1 MNIQERDHKAAITW
15 IEGEIEEF
23 VRNIGTRNASAAATS
38 VITLAF
44 MLRAIDEAEHRCF
57 RARIDQLYATY
68 NNSLVSAA

>member
-1 MNIQERDHKAAITW
+1 MNIQERNHQTAITW
-15 IEGEIEEF
+15 IEGEIEDF
-23 VRNIGTRNASAAATS
+23 VRNIGTWNAGAAATS

-68 NNSLVSAA
+68 NESLVSAA